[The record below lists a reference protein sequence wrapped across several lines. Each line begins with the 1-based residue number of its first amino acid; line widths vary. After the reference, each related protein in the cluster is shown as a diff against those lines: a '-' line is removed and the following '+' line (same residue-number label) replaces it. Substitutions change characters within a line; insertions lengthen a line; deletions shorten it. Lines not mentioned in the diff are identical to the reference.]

1 MNLLALAE
9 EQFDQTV
16 SDRRFLHQH
25 PELSNE
31 EIQTAA
37 FLKQKLEDAD
47 FLVESGI
54 AGHGLIARCETG
66 REGPVM
72 MLRFDMDALPVQEEN
87 DCSYRSRNE
96 GKMHA
101 CGHDGH
107 MAIGLTIA
115 RLIQSQKKQLR
126 GTFLLLFQPAEE
138 AATGALAVVRSG
150 AIQHAK
156 PDYIVSAHL
165 WNEKPLGWL
174 GIKAGPLMAGSSL
187 LEIEINGKGGHGGR
201 PQLAT
206 DPIVAAAQLVCQLQ
220 TIVSRNLSPLDSA
233 VVSVCSIQVGNAYNI
248 IPSRVRL
255 LGTIRH
261 FDPAVRAKIG
271 ERINE
276 ICQGVALASG
286 CEIRLDLKTLLN
298 PTVNDPSVARAM
310 RSAAAKLNLELDID
324 EQYQTML
331 SEDIG
336 VLLEQV
342 PGCFVLVGAGQAS
355 DGNQYG
361 HHHPRF
367 DFEENARPLAAALLL
382 QTCLDL
388 GGEALNG

>member
-1 MNLLALAE
+1 
-9 EQFDQTV
+9 
-16 SDRRFLHQH
+16 
-25 PELSNE
+25 
-31 EIQTAA
+31 
-37 FLKQKLEDAD
+37 
-47 FLVESGI
+47 
-54 AGHGLIARCETG
+54 
-66 REGPVM
+66 
-72 MLRFDMDALPVQEEN
+72 
-87 DCSYRSRNE
+87 
-96 GKMHA
+96 
-101 CGHDGH
+101 
-107 MAIGLTIA
+107 
-115 RLIQSQKKQLR
+115 
-126 GTFLLLFQPAEE
+126 
-138 AATGALAVVRSG
+138 
-150 AIQHAK
+150 
-156 PDYIVSAHL
+156 
-165 WNEKPLGWL
+165 
-174 GIKAGPLMAGSSL
+174 MAGSSL

-233 VVSVCSIQVGNAYNI
+233 VVSVCSIQSGNAYNI

-255 LGTIRH
+255 LGTVRH

-276 ICQGVALASG
+276 ICQGLSLASG

-298 PTVNDPSVARAM
+298 PTVNDPSVARVM

-336 VLLEQV
+336 VFLEQV
-342 PGCFVLVGAGQAS
+342 PGCFVLVGAGKAP
-355 DGNQYG
+355 DGNQFG

-367 DFEENARPLAAALLL
+367 DFEEEAMPLAAALLL

-388 GGEALNG
+388 GGKALND